1 MSLLL
6 FSAALVCYVL
16 AAAAHAVLFFREPP
30 GLALAA
36 RRLFLAAFGLHTAT
50 ILARWFEAGYTPI
63 TTPHETVSFFAWGL
77 GACYLSLRLRAE
89 VKNLGPFVCLLAFLI
104 MLVAAFVSRAPAAD
118 IPASLRSLWLPVHA
132 SLALLAYDCF
142 ALAAVGGLMYLLQE
156 RNIKRK
162 RFGLLYSRLPDLETL
177 DRLGRHCLSVGFP
190 LLTLGMITGSLWAYQ
205 AFGSYW
211 RWNATEVWT
220 LVTWL
225 IYAALFHQRLTVGW
239 RGRRAAWLG
248 IAALMLALFAFWGVT
263 AFFSGYHG
271 NFS

>member
-1 MSLLL
+1 MTPQDIREKT
-6 FSAALVCYVL
+6 FEKAMFGGYDMAAVQNYQEEVATEL
-16 AAAAHAVLFFREPP
+16 ANAQKEIA
-30 GLALAA
+30 
-36 RRLFLAAFGLHTAT
+36 
-50 ILARWFEAGYTPI
+50 
-63 TTPHETVSFFAWGL
+63 
-77 GACYLSLRLRAE
+77 RAE
-89 VKNLGPFVCLLAFLI
+89 AQLANEK
-104 MLVAAFVSRAPAAD
+104 FVSRAPAVE
-118 IPASLRSLWLPVHA
+118 IPDSLRSLWLPAHA
-132 SLALLAYDCF
+132 SLSLLAYDCF

-177 DRLGRHCLSVGFP
+177 DRLGLHCLSVGFP
-190 LLTLGMITGSLWAYQ
+190 LLTLGMITGSLWAWR

-220 LVTWL
+220 LAVWL

-239 RGRRAAWLG
+239 RGRRAAWLAIG
-248 IAALMLALFAFWGVT
+248 ALALALFAFWGVT

>member
-1 MSLLL
+1 MTFLL
-6 FSAALVCYVL
+6 FSAALACYLL
-16 AAAAHAVLFFREPP
+16 AAAAHIVRFFRGRP
-30 GLALAA
+30 GLDQAA
-36 RRLFLAAFGLHTAT
+36 RRLFLAAFGLHSVT

-63 TTPHETVSFFAWGL
+63 TTPHETVSFFAWGR

-89 VKNLGPFVCLLAFLI
+89 VKNLGPFVCLLAFLV
-104 MLVAAFVSRAPAAD
+104 MLTAAFVSRAPATE
-118 IPASLRSLWLPVHA
+118 IPDSLRSLWLPAHA
-132 SLALLAYDCF
+132 SLSLLAYDCF

-162 RFGLLYSRLPDLETL
+162 RFGILYSRLPDLETL
-177 DRLGRHCLSVGFP
+177 DRLGLHCLSVGFP
-190 LLTLGMITGSLWAYQ
+190 LLTLGMITGSLWAWR

-220 LVTWL
+220 LAVWL

-239 RGRRAAWLG
+239 RGRRAAWLAIG
-248 IAALMLALFAFWGVT
+248 ALALALFAFWGVT